1 MGPREQQFQQCVLFS
16 FSPQRSASQ
25 LLQLNTHPSR
35 RMWCPKPL
43 WLNPLLHPSPVPMS
57 QGARSAS
64 ASAAIVPGA
73 ATSASRV
80 VAWPKGLK
88 HTARPQ
94 GKLTRKPTNMQG
106 KLANG
111 GAFGDVLHTG
121 TSPERLAERHTSTP
135 RLPTSTGGSLPSSV
149 PTSER
154 RTSTAVAGLSTA
166 CVVGVAPVVTTR
178 GVLLHAGSFM
188 PVGAT
193 RNAGPSG

>member
-16 FSPQRSASQ
+16 FS
-25 LLQLNTHPSR
+25 
-35 RMWCPKPL
+35 
-43 WLNPLLHPSPVPMS
+43 PLLHPSPVPMS

-80 VAWPKGLK
+80 VAWPKGLKHTPRSPK

-149 PTSER
+149 PTSEK
-154 RTSTAVAGLSTA
+154 RTRSVWLASGRCVPFAGS
-166 CVVGVAPVVTTR
+166 
-178 GVLLHAGSFM
+178 VLLSGERGALTTVSF
-188 PVGAT
+188 
-193 RNAGPSG
+193 

>member
-1 MGPREQQFQQCVLFS
+1 MGASRATISTMRLVLVLAAALCVAAVTAEYSSVEEDVVPETSLVE
-16 FSPQRSASQ
+16 SATAS
-25 LLQLNTHPSR
+25 
-35 RMWCPKPL
+35 
-43 WLNPLLHPSPVPMS
+43 VA
-57 QGARSAS
+57 GA
-64 ASAAIVPGA
+64 A

-80 VAWPKGLK
+80 VAWPKGLKHTPRSPK

-178 GVLLHAGSFM
+178 GVLLHA
-188 PVGAT
+188 
-193 RNAGPSG
+193 

>member
-1 MGPREQQFQQCVLFS
+1 
-16 FSPQRSASQ
+16 
-25 LLQLNTHPSR
+25 
-35 RMWCPKPL
+35 MWCPKPL

-88 HTARPQ
+88 HTPRSPKHTAS
-94 GKLTRKPTNMQG
+94 LQG

>member
-88 HTARPQ
+88 HTPRSPKHTARPQ

-121 TSPERLAERHTSTP
+121 TSPERL
-135 RLPTSTGGSLPSSV
+135 
-149 PTSER
+149 SER